1 MEIPEG
7 IEEIG
12 KSCFFDRK
20 GIQSVSLPAS
30 LKEIKSR
37 AFRNCI
43 NLEEVSFGGTKVKVD
58 SDAFCNCTSLKNLFL
73 PGGRKF
79 RMQGISGF
87 VEQILG
93 NFRLCGSVLL
103 KYLGNESRVAV
114 PNGVT
119 VIAEEAFAGKEE
131 IDRILLP
138 DGVQKIG
145 AGAFRGCL
153 LLQTIAIP
161 DSVKSIGAG
170 AFENCV
176 KLLRI
181 TLQEVKRNKFWGG
194 FKGNW
199 GAGILWLFFSGGTK
213 IPAKPF

>member
-1 MEIPEG
+1 MFELDGHCLVRFLTNLKHVEIPEG

-20 GIQSVSLPAS
+20 GIQSVSLPVS

-79 RMQGISGF
+79 RMRGISGF
-87 VEQILG
+87 VEEKEENKDGGDLDSGVPELVHLVKKQILG
-93 NFRLCGSVLL
+93 NFRLCGSVRL

-153 LLQTIAIP
+153 LLQTR
-161 DSVKSIGAG
+161 SEEHTS
-170 AFENCV
+170 E
-176 KLLRI
+176 
-181 TLQEVKRNKFWGG
+181 LQSQR
-194 FKGNW
+194 
-199 GAGILWLFFSGGTK
+199 
-213 IPAKPF
+213 